1 MIHQYIEVNSIWQS
15 SNIEQYPSVRTA
27 VAKNGKHY
35 TSANTRVDFPQLF
48 EGNEPIVELDN
59 QLDFEQVNEE

>member
-1 MIHQYIEVNSIWQS
+1 MAYGYEIN
-15 SNIEQYPSVRTA
+15 

-35 TSANTRVDFPQLF
+35 TSANTRVEFPQLF